1 MSLLMKESEERSSNI
16 DEQKARIRQRYKG
29 IDPEEL
35 EVIPALPPEDIFK
48 TEKKLRV
55 AVYAR
60 VSTDDPRQTSSY
72 ELQKN
77 HYQDVVNKNPNWM
90 LVEIYADEGIS
101 GTSLQHRD
109 AFKKMIEDCEG
120 GKIDLIIT
128 KSVSRFARN
137 VVDCIRYV
145 RELSSLR
152 PPVGVFF
159 ETEHLNTLDPKSE
172 MILSF
177 MSTLAQEESHTKSEI
192 MNSSIEMRFRRGI
205 FLTPPLLG
213 YDQDENGD
221 LVINP
226 HEAKIVQLIFYMY
239 LNGSSTQQIAD
250 SLTELCCKTKKNN
263 DVWSSST
270 ILQILQNERHCG
282 DVLARKTWTPNYLD
296 HKSRKNNQ
304 DRNQYRKVGHH
315 EAIISRDD
323 FIAVQKLITNAK
335 YGNKEILPELHVIQ
349 EGSLSGFISINP
361 RWSGFKSRDYF
372 EASQSVLKPTNMNAP
387 DTITASAGSFD
398 LRDYEVARGQFFS
411 SVGRISVSFSYKQI
425 SFNKDAIRKFPN
437 IKFVEMLIHPSSK
450 LLAIRPCSSETK
462 NKVQWSRL
470 KDGQLI
476 PKPISGAAFLPTLYE
491 IFKWDKKCKYRI
503 LGVAHQKDNE
513 NVLIFN
519 MDDTEIRIPTNTNDV
534 SAPNNNTPDTISDSK
549 SVLAYPADW
558 MNSFGN
564 NYYTQSQAPELT
576 EFTVDKNWQTASE
589 SKPYKEPELQT
600 TPKETII
607 QNIKNIITEIKGDTQ

>member
-109 AFKKMIEDCEG
+109 AFKKMIEDCEA

-250 SLTELCCKTKKNN
+250 SLTELGCKTKKKN

-361 RWSGFKSRDYF
+361 RWSGFKARDYF
-372 EASQSVLKPTNMNAP
+372 EASQSVLKPANMNVP

-437 IKFVEMLIHPSSK
+437 IKFVELLIHPSSK

-503 LGVAHQKDNE
+503 LGVAHQKGNE

-519 MDDTEIRIPTNTNDV
+519 MDDTEIRIPTSTNDV
-534 SAPNNNTPDTISDSK
+534 SAPNNNMPDTISDSK

-576 EFTVDKNWQTASE
+576 EFTADKNWQTASE

>member
-109 AFKKMIEDCEG
+109 AFKKMIEDCEA

-250 SLTELCCKTKKNN
+250 SLTELGCKTKKNN
-263 DVWSSST
+263 DFWSSST

-349 EGSLSGFISINP
+349 KGSLSGFISINP
-361 RWSGFKSRDYF
+361 RWSGFKARDYF
-372 EASQSVLKPTNMNAP
+372 EASQSVLKPANMNVP

-437 IKFVEMLIHPSSK
+437 IKFVELLIHPSSK

-576 EFTVDKNWQTASE
+576 EFTADKNWQTASE
-589 SKPYKEPELQT
+589 SKPYKEPELKT

>member
-109 AFKKMIEDCEG
+109 AFKKMIDDCEA

-250 SLTELCCKTKKNN
+250 SLTELGCKTKKNN
-263 DVWSSST
+263 DVWSPST

-361 RWSGFKSRDYF
+361 RWSGFKARDYF
-372 EASQSVLKPTNMNAP
+372 EASQSVLKPENMNAP

-437 IKFVEMLIHPSSK
+437 IKFVELLIHPSSK

-470 KDGQLI
+470 KDGQPI

-519 MDDTEIRIPTNTNDV
+519 MDDTEIRIPTTTNDV
-534 SAPNNNTPDTISDSK
+534 SSPNNNTPDTISDSK

-576 EFTVDKNWQTASE
+576 EFTADKNWQTASE

>member
-1 MSLLMKESEERSSNI
+1 MSEENVRTNKEDI
-16 DEQKARIRQRYKG
+16 KAKIRKRYAG
-29 IDPEEL
+29 IDPDLL
-35 EVIPALPPEDIFK
+35 EVIPAK
-48 TEKKLRV
+48 EKPNIKDTTTMKRV
-55 AVYAR
+55 AIYVR
-60 VSTDDPRQTSSY
+60 VSTDDPNQTTSF

-77 HYQDVVNKNPNWM
+77 YYDDIISKNPSYN
-90 LVEIYADEGIS
+90 LVGMYADEGIS
-101 GTSLQHRD
+101 GTSMAKRKE
-109 AFKKMIEDCEG
+109 FNRMIDDCRA

-159 ETEHLNTLDPKSE
+159 ETEHINTLDPKSE

-250 SLTELCCKTKKNN
+250 SLTDLHCKTKKNN
-263 DVWSSST
+263 YIWSAST

-296 HKSRKNNQ
+296 HKSRKNNH
-304 DRNQYRKVGHH
+304 DRNQYRKIGHH

-335 YGNKEILPELHVIQ
+335 YGNKELLPELQVIQ
-349 EGSLSGFISINP
+349 KGSLRGFISINP
-361 RWSGFKSRDYF
+361 RWSGFKVTDYF
-372 EASQSVLKPTNMNAP
+372 EASQSVSNSM
-387 DTITASAGSFD
+387 DTIMPESVTASAGSFD
-398 LRDYEVARGQFFS
+398 LRGYEIARGQFFS
-411 SVGRISVSFSYKQI
+411 STDRISVSFSNKQI
-425 SFNKDAIRKFPN
+425 SFNKNAIRKFPDTKY
-437 IKFVEMLIHPSSK
+437 IEMLIHPSAK
-450 LLAIRPCSSETK
+450 LLAIRPCSVEEK
-462 NKVQWSRL
+462 NKVQWSRT
-470 KDGQLI
+470 KDGELI
-476 PKPISGAAFLPTLYE
+476 PKPISGAAYLSTLYD
-491 IFKWDKKCKYRI
+491 IFKWDKKYKYRI
-503 LGVAHQKDNE
+503 LGVTHQKDNE
-513 NVLIFN
+513 SVLIFN
-519 MDDTEIRIPTNTNDV
+519 MTDTEIRIPTNIKDASSNTSYNSKIV
-534 SAPNNNTPDTISDSK
+534 S
-549 SVLAYPADW
+549 AYPADW
-558 MNSFGN
+558 SYSFGN
-564 NYYTQSQAPELT
+564 NYYMQSQTPELT
-576 EFTVDKNWQTASE
+576 EFTADKDWQTASE
-589 SKPYKEPELQT
+589 SKPYKDSEMQV
-600 TPKETII
+600 TPKETIR
-607 QNIKNIITEIKGDTQ
+607 QNIQSIITEIKGDTP

>member
-1 MSLLMKESEERSSNI
+1 M
-16 DEQKARIRQRYKG
+16 
-29 IDPEEL
+29 P
-35 EVIPALPPEDIFK
+35 
-48 TEKKLRV
+48 T
-55 AVYAR
+55 
-60 VSTDDPRQTSSY
+60 
-72 ELQKN
+72 
-77 HYQDVVNKNPNWM
+77 
-90 LVEIYADEGIS
+90 
-101 GTSLQHRD
+101 
-109 AFKKMIEDCEG
+109 IEDCEA

-213 YDQDENGD
+213 YDRDENGD

-250 SLTELCCKTKKNN
+250 SLTELGCKTKKNN

-361 RWSGFKSRDYF
+361 RWSGFKARDYF
-372 EASQSVLKPTNMNAP
+372 EASQSVLKPANMNVP

-437 IKFVEMLIHPSSK
+437 IKFVELLIHPSSK

-503 LGVAHQKDNE
+503 LGVAHQKGNE

-519 MDDTEIRIPTNTNDV
+519 MDDTEIRIPTSTNDV
-534 SAPNNNTPDTISDSK
+534 SAPNNNMPDTISDSK

-576 EFTVDKNWQTASE
+576 EFTADKNWQTASE

>member
-109 AFKKMIEDCEG
+109 AFKKMIEDCET

-250 SLTELCCKTKKNN
+250 SLTELGCKTKKNN
-263 DVWSSST
+263 DVWSPST

-361 RWSGFKSRDYF
+361 RWSGFKARDYF
-372 EASQSVLKPTNMNAP
+372 EASQSVLKPANMNVP

-437 IKFVEMLIHPSSK
+437 IKFVELLIHPSSK

-534 SAPNNNTPDTISDSK
+534 SALNNNTPDTISDSK

-576 EFTVDKNWQTASE
+576 EFTADKNWQTASE

>member
-1 MSLLMKESEERSSNI
+1 MKESEEKSSNI
-16 DEQKARIRQRYKG
+16 DEQKEKIRKRYKG
-29 IDPEEL
+29 INPEEL
-35 EVIPALPPEDIFK
+35 EVIPALPQQDIFK
-48 TEKKLRV
+48 AEKMLRV

-77 HYQDVVNKNPNWM
+77 HYQDVVNKNPNWT

-109 AFKKMIEDCEG
+109 AFKRMIADCKA

-159 ETEHLNTLDPKSE
+159 ETEHINTLDPKSE

-250 SLTELCCKTKKNN
+250 SLTDLHCKTKKNN
-263 DVWSSST
+263 YIWSAST

-296 HKSRKNNQ
+296 HKSRKNNH
-304 DRNQYRKVGHH
+304 DRNQYRKIGHH

-335 YGNKEILPELHVIQ
+335 YGNKELLPELQVIQ
-349 EGSLSGFISINP
+349 KGSLRGFISINP
-361 RWSGFKSRDYF
+361 RWSGFKVTDYF
-372 EASQSVLKPTNMNAP
+372 EASQSVSNSM
-387 DTITASAGSFD
+387 DTIMPESVTASAGSFD
-398 LRDYEVARGQFFS
+398 LRGYEIARGQFFS
-411 SVGRISVSFSYKQI
+411 STDRISVSFSNKQI
-425 SFNKDAIRKFPN
+425 SFNKNAIRKFPDTKY
-437 IKFVEMLIHPSSK
+437 IEMLIHPCAK
-450 LLAIRPCSSETK
+450 LLAIRPCSVEEK
-462 NKVQWSRL
+462 NKVQWSRT
-470 KDGQLI
+470 KDGELI
-476 PKPISGAAFLPTLYE
+476 PKPISGAAYLSTLYD
-491 IFKWDKKCKYRI
+491 IFKWDKKYKYRI
-503 LGVAHQKDNE
+503 LGVTHQKDNE
-513 NVLIFN
+513 SVLIFN
-519 MDDTEIRIPTNTNDV
+519 MTDTEIRIPTNIKDASSNTSYNSKIV
-534 SAPNNNTPDTISDSK
+534 S
-549 SVLAYPADW
+549 AYPADW
-558 MNSFGN
+558 SYSFGN
-564 NYYTQSQAPELT
+564 NYYMQSQTPELT
-576 EFTVDKNWQTASE
+576 EFTADKDWQTASE
-589 SKPYKEPELQT
+589 SKPYKDSEMQV
-600 TPKETII
+600 TPKETIR
-607 QNIKNIITEIKGDTQ
+607 QNIQSIITEIKGDTP

>member
-1 MSLLMKESEERSSNI
+1 MKESEERSSNI

-109 AFKKMIEDCEG
+109 AFKKMIEDCET

-250 SLTELCCKTKKNN
+250 SLTELGCKTKKNN
-263 DVWSSST
+263 DVWSPST

-361 RWSGFKSRDYF
+361 RWSGFKARDYF
-372 EASQSVLKPTNMNAP
+372 EASQSVLKPANMNAP

-437 IKFVEMLIHPSSK
+437 IKFVELLIHPSSK